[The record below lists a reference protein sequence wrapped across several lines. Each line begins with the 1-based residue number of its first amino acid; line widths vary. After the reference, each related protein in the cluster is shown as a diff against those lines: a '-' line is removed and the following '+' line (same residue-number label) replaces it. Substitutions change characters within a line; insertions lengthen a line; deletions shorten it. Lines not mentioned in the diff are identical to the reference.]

1 MLDNGR
7 FRRDRTGRG
16 SFSSNPKVPRAAIS
30 PGTDKPRKHEVAT
43 ETTGATGLAGRYA
56 KALFELAESENVLD
70 QVAADLRGLAAML
83 EGSADFTR
91 MVRSPVITRSQ
102 QGAAMAAILEAAEA
116 APLTRKFA
124 GVVATNRRLFAL
136 PEIIEGY
143 LAILAGRRGEVTAEV
158 ASATPLTDRQQADIL
173 AALENTLAGRVTIKA
188 SVDPE
193 MMGGLVVRVGS
204 RLVDSS
210 LRTKLNQMGIAMRG
224 SG

>member
-1 MLDNGR
+1 M
-7 FRRDRTGRG
+7 
-16 SFSSNPKVPRAAIS
+16 
-30 PGTDKPRKHEVAT
+30 AT

-56 KALFELAESENVLD
+56 TALFDLASSENALD
-70 QVAADLRGLAAML
+70 QVAADLRALAAMID
-83 EGSADFTR
+83 GSPDLTR
-91 MVRSPVITRSQ
+91 MVRSPVISRAEQS
-102 QGAAMAAILEAAEA
+102 AAIDAILDAADA

-124 GVVATNRRLFAL
+124 GVVAANRRLFAL
-136 PEIIEGY
+136 TDIIEGY

-173 AALENTLAGRVTIKA
+173 AALTNTLGGSVSIKA
-188 SVDPE
+188 SVDPD
-193 MMGGLVVRVGS
+193 MLGGLVVRVGS

>member
-1 MLDNGR
+1 M
-7 FRRDRTGRG
+7 
-16 SFSSNPKVPRAAIS
+16 
-30 PGTDKPRKHEVAT
+30 AT

-56 KALFELAESENVLD
+56 TALFDLAATENALD
-70 QVAADLRGLAAML
+70 QVAADLRGLAAMI
-83 EGSADFTR
+83 EDSADLTR

-124 GVVATNRRLFAL
+124 GVVAANRRLFAL

-193 MMGGLVVRVGS
+193 MLGGLVVRVGS